1 MRNKYLLAI
10 LSLLLFACGGP
21 PKPSAGLADEN
32 LAALEQT
39 VDLESPDVETDDAL
53 RFERSILSLGEVRLG
68 TTRHVSLRA
77 INTSKQ
83 PLVLMEVT
91 TACGCTKVEWQKKPI
106 PPHDSAELRIHSP
119 QNRRAHSSR
128 RSPYATV
135 LPNIPYRSLSKES
148 SYRNPQNMRSK
159 NDEKPLIIRNK
170 MLI

>member
-83 PLVLMEVT
+83 PL
-91 TACGCTKVEWQKKPI
+91 
-106 PPHDSAELRIHSP
+106 
-119 QNRRAHSSR
+119 
-128 RSPYATV
+128 
-135 LPNIPYRSLSKES
+135 PNIPYRSLSKES

>member
-53 RFERSILSLGEVRLG
+53 RFEHSILSLGEVRLG

-77 INTSKQ
+77 TNTSKQ

-91 TACGCTKVEWQKKPI
+91 TACGCTKVEWPKKPI
-106 PPHDSAELRIHSP
+106 PPHDSAELRRAGGRILQEDRRTP
-119 QNRRAHSSR
+119 QCCQTSRIVPYRRSR
-128 RSPYATV
+128 RTGI
-135 LPNIPYRSLSKES
+135 LRT
-148 SYRNPQNMRSK
+148 
-159 NDEKPLIIRNK
+159 
-170 MLI
+170 